1 MKIVLQQKEFESMAA
16 AWVYENLVEKKMTSA
31 SIVEDAIEL
40 EVFGTGDEPEEAV
53 PDIIDEPKNEQTL
66 EGTTTY

>member
-31 SIVEDAIEL
+31 TIVDDAIEL
-40 EVFGTGDEPEEAV
+40 EVFGSDDEPEVRVEEV
-53 PDIIDEPKNEQTL
+53 EVGDYNDIRENNA
-66 EGTTTY
+66 